1 MAKPAVSREAFR
13 GLFAFYAAK
22 AHHDHKHDGEHRL
35 PKLFGST
42 NDIPANLLQL
52 WADRAELLG
61 PEIVATVLGPRTQQ
75 IVDRGAPYDQ
85 ASDFLR
91 ALLKDMERRTH

>member
-22 AHHDHKHDGEHRL
+22 VRHDHKHDGEHRL
-35 PKLFGST
+35 LKLFGST
-42 NDIPANLLQL
+42 KDIPANLLQL

-61 PEIVATVLGPRTQQ
+61 PEIVGTILGSRNQQ
-75 IVDRGAPYDQ
+75 IADGSAQYNH
-85 ASDFLR
+85 ASDFLH
-91 ALLKDMERRTH
+91 ALPRDMKRKTH